1 MPLARNRGA
10 RIAVRGRIAL
20 GSPVKIGGGKGTA
33 DGAVRGNDVSLY
45 GLSEPDTIEAGF
57 AASPVKT

>member
-20 GSPVKIGGGKGTA
+20 GSPVKIGGGKGNRWR
-33 DGAVRGNDVSLY
+33 RGT
-45 GLSEPDTIEAGF
+45 G
-57 AASPVKT
+57 